1 MSVPHVA
8 HTKPLNR
15 TQDLT
20 ESRGRLVSHAGVF
33 RGPRLSSLVGRDGRR
48 APLKTPV
55 WEGSGRCTVTIPVF
69 NSSVKRFWLNTVLN
83 AEARLTDQ
91 WSLNSAWCGTSLLSA
106 TSGCKFIGFIIFLYV
121 FKHATSLVTW
131 IHTVCRAYE
140 TFYINEPPSPT
151 QLLEQALRLILHENS
166 FQFNG
171 KNYLQTHGTA
181 MGTKMAVA
189 FSNTAISRKV
199 VGKSAHNNPERY
211 CGWFWVQEIWKNG
224 AGGTTRTYVCEC

>member
-1 MSVPHVA
+1 MYCH
-8 HTKPLNR
+8 
-15 TQDLT
+15 LT
-20 ESRGRLVSHAGVF
+20 M
-33 RGPRLSSLVGRDGRR
+33 
-48 APLKTPV
+48 
-55 WEGSGRCTVTIPVF
+55 PVF
-69 NSSVKRFWLNTVLN
+69 NNSAKRFWLNTVLN
-83 AEARLTDQ
+83 AEARLIDQ
-91 WSLNSAWCGTSLLSA
+91 WSLSSAWCGKILLWD
-106 TSGCKFIGFIIFLYV
+106 TSGCKLNGFIFLYV
-121 FKHATSLVTW
+121 SKHATSLVTW